1 MTHQAALHRQQTDER
16 TSKTQ
21 IIESQRN
28 TAAVRCVPS
37 TFGVIVG
44 LTVHD
49 KALRKAQILL
59 SIEDIDRLTEELRI
73 ARAYLEY
80 EALLAELAP
89 QS

>member
-1 MTHQAALHRQQTDER
+1 
-16 TSKTQ
+16 
-21 IIESQRN
+21 
-28 TAAVRCVPS
+28 
-37 TFGVIVG
+37 
-44 LTVHD
+44 VHD